1 MATGRLAVL
10 SNVNMNMV
18 IRMLQKQ
25 AEVYDAEGYGNELGV
40 LLNPASSYHA
50 FQPDITFLIM
60 DLAELLEHDYDPQ
73 TAKERIGNWFQTL
86 EGCLPE
92 HGVFYVSDAYLWAVE
107 LAVLADPERKQQL
120 ESLWSAAL
128 QQLTEKY
135 SNVRIF
141 PYRWIIEHQGE
152 EKAFS
157 LKCGIWE
164 SIAGDGDPVSSGG
177 KILQQAELEERT
189 PKRCWSWIWTI
200 PCGAVWPER
209 RITHRCFCRKTTVV
223 WLIKICNGS

>member
-25 AEVYDAEGYGNELGV
+25 AEVYDAEGYGNELGA

-120 ESLWSAAL
+120 ENLWSAAL
-128 QQLTEKY
+128 QQLTEKH

-141 PYRWIIEHQGE
+141 PYRRIIEHQGE

-157 LKCGIWE
+157 LKMWYM
-164 SIAGDGDPVSSGG
+164 
-177 KILQQAELEERT
+177 
-189 PKRCWSWIWTI
+189 
-200 PCGAVWPER
+200 
-209 RITHRCFCRKTTVV
+209 
-223 WLIKICNGS
+223 